1 MSASPLVGGGKSE
14 LVEEYVCADDNEGWK
29 LWSARGRLNYTR
41 EVTPNRSRHK
51 GKHVLLKKSSSIQSV
66 FRPPVLVRPLVAT
79 ARWAAS
85 FDVLLRCKSNA
96 PRRIVIHP
104 QNLTAMTYVMNSS
117 FSIFANQP
125 VNRDILKEYWV
136 EVVLFDGGT
145 ETVSIYAYNE
155 DDAQQQAASMFDDV
169 DYTMV
174 QGCYEY

>member
-1 MSASPLVGGGKSE
+1 
-14 LVEEYVCADDNEGWK
+14 
-29 LWSARGRLNYTR
+29 
-41 EVTPNRSRHK
+41 
-51 GKHVLLKKSSSIQSV
+51 
-66 FRPPVLVRPLVAT
+66 
-79 ARWAAS
+79 
-85 FDVLLRCKSNA
+85 
-96 PRRIVIHP
+96 
-104 QNLTAMTYVMNSS
+104 MTYVMNSS
-117 FSIFANQP
+117 FSIFSNQP